1 MMPRTLS
8 AVAYEVQGELVGGD
22 MEFEGVSIDS
32 RKLDPGALFVAIT
45 GENFDGNDFVADAYS
60 KGAAGAVVSRLTGVP
75 LPQIHVSETRSAF
88 GQFAHA
94 WRKNFS
100 LPVVAVTGSN
110 GKTTVKELIAS
121 ILGINHNVCVTRG
134 NFNNDLGVPLTLM
147 RLRKT
152 HDVLV
157 VELGANHAGEIDYL
171 GKLVQPT
178 VGVITN
184 ANAAHLEGFGSI
196 AGVSAAKGELLDHL
210 PNTGTAVINADDAH
224 CIEWCDRSRSKEI
237 LTFGLSAQADCTI
250 SGEIVLEP
258 DCSRFMMCLP
268 SGVMIEVIL
277 PLVGRHNVQNA
288 LAASTAA
295 YALGASEKDIQQGLK
310 KSSAAKGRLNV
321 LPISH
326 GAKII
331 DDTYNANPDSVRAA
345 LIYLKGLAGNR
356 IFVLGDM
363 AELGKAGESLHREIG
378 IFARDCCD
386 ALFSTGD
393 LSRHAADAFGDH
405 GQFFSEIAALQHAVE
420 RSLTEDT
427 VILLKGSR
435 AMELDR
441 LVELIG
447 NSQTDREI
455 PAC

>member
-1 MMPRTLS
+1 MPRTLS
-8 AVAYEVQGELVGGD
+8 AVAYETQGELVGGD
-22 MEFEGVSIDS
+22 MEFRDVSIDS
-32 RKLDPGALFVAIT
+32 RKLDTGALFVAII

-75 LPQIHVSETRSAF
+75 LPQIHVSETRPAF
-88 GQFAHA
+88 GNIARA

-110 GKTTVKELIAS
+110 GKTTVKELVAS
-121 ILGINHNVCVTRG
+121 ILRLNHNVCVTRG
-134 NFNNDLGVPLTLM
+134 NLNNDLGVPLTLL
-147 RLRKT
+147 RLRET

-157 VELGANHAGEIDYL
+157 IELGANHAGEIDYL
-171 GKLVQPT
+171 SKLAQPT

-196 AGVSAAKGELLDHL
+196 AGVSAAKGELLDNL
-210 PNTGTAVINADDAH
+210 PSTGTAVINADDVH
-224 CIEWCDRSRSKEI
+224 CMEWCDRSRSKEI
-237 LTFGLSAQADCTI
+237 LTFGLNSKADCTI

-258 DCSRFMMCLP
+258 HGSRFMLCLP
-268 SGVMIEVIL
+268 SGVMIEVML
-277 PLVGRHNVQNA
+277 PLVGRHNVHNA

-295 YALGASEKDIQQGLK
+295 YALGASEKDIQKGLNQ
-310 KSSAAKGRLNV
+310 SSPAKGRLNV
-321 LPISH
+321 LQSSH

-345 LIYLKGLAGNR
+345 LTYLKGLPGNR

-363 AELGKAGESLHREIG
+363 EELGDAGEGLHREIG

-386 ALFSTGD
+386 ALFATGD
-393 LSRHAADAFGDH
+393 LSWHAVNAFGDR
-405 GQFFSEIAALQHAVE
+405 GKFFSEMVDLEHAVE
-420 RSLTEDT
+420 MLLTEDT

-435 AMELDR
+435 AMGLDR
-441 LVELIG
+441 LAGLIG
-447 NSQTDREI
+447 NDQTQREV

>member
-1 MMPRTLS
+1 M
-8 AVAYEVQGELVGGD
+8 
-22 MEFEGVSIDS
+22 
-32 RKLDPGALFVAIT
+32 
-45 GENFDGNDFVADAYS
+45 
-60 KGAAGAVVSRLTGVP
+60 
-75 LPQIHVSETRSAF
+75 
-88 GQFAHA
+88 
-94 WRKNFS
+94 
-100 LPVVAVTGSN
+100 
-110 GKTTVKELIAS
+110 
-121 ILGINHNVCVTRG
+121 
-134 NFNNDLGVPLTLM
+134 
-147 RLRKT
+147 
-152 HDVLV
+152 
-157 VELGANHAGEIDYL
+157 
-171 GKLVQPT
+171 
-178 VGVITN
+178 
-184 ANAAHLEGFGSI
+184 
-196 AGVSAAKGELLDHL
+196 
-210 PNTGTAVINADDAH
+210 
-224 CIEWCDRSRSKEI
+224 
-237 LTFGLSAQADCTI
+237 
-250 SGEIVLEP
+250 
-258 DCSRFMMCLP
+258 
-268 SGVMIEVIL
+268 

-441 LVELIG
+441 LVELIAD
-447 NSQTDREI
+447 SQTDREI